1 MCPPQG
7 FRTAPLLSLALLAA
21 CGGKVAPAMPSTPSA
36 EPAPAIDGG
45 VARDPL
51 AEPLTA
57 PLALRFAYSLE
68 EELSCSQ
75 SFESHGA
82 SAKYALV
89 LEPSG
94 AATLTVSSDTSSAFG
109 PSDARFRPGG
119 DDETTRSQSGAD
131 RTWRGSF
138 TWKGIGFAVALA
150 PDEAACKT
158 LVQGKGWYTAECAPG
173 APLKLEC
180 ERKTVRALPPIG
192 RAADGAAE
200 AGEEVEAFSCAP
212 AFGLP
217 AADAFDAEL
226 PAALPF
232 APAPG
237 LELEYWRHGI
247 GNVDQPKLR
256 RVAPEATG
264 DVVLD

>member
-1 MCPPQG
+1 MRAARAVPPL
-7 FRTAPLLSLALLAA
+7 AAIALLAA
-21 CGGKVAPAMPSTPSA
+21 CGGKVAPAAPSTSA
-36 EPAPAIDGG
+36 IEPAPAADADAGP
-45 VARDPL
+45 ADPL

-57 PLALRFAYSLE
+57 PLVLRFAYSLE

-109 PSDARFRPGG
+109 PSDARFKPGG
-119 DDETTRSQSGAD
+119 DDETTRDQSGAD

-138 TWKGIGFAVALA
+138 TWKATGFAVALA
-150 PDEAACKT
+150 PEEAACKT
-158 LVQGKGWYTAECAPG
+158 LVAGKGWYTAECAPG
-173 APLKLEC
+173 GPLKLEC
-180 ERKTVRALPPIG
+180 ERKTVRALPPYG
-192 RAADGAAE
+192 RSPAPGAEEAPAD
-200 AGEEVEAFSCAP
+200 VEAFDCAP

-217 AADAFDAEL
+217 AADAFDALL
-226 PAALPF
+226 PEALPF

-247 GNVDQPKLR
+247 GNLDQPKLR
-256 RVAPEATG
+256 RVAPEATE
-264 DVVLD
+264 DVRID